1 MNKYYTRNAYQWV
14 SVTVARG
21 AQRGSKELERSRG
34 RKRATRRKS
43 PKPSTAEKF
52 HKANTLE
59 DRVEIGREVAEL
71 RINAAGSKGMAWRK
85 IRERLG
91 LKNNEFHKVIRL
103 EDHFHESVVERIES
117 FEDGWEYNGK
127 LEDLLGFKPAGEL
140 ANRIEACK
148 PKPAPTPSF

>member
-1 MNKYYTRNAYQWV
+1 MNKYYTRNAYQRV

-34 RKRATRRKS
+34 RKRATRRES
-43 PKPSTAEKF
+43 SKPPTAEKF

-59 DRVEIGREVAEL
+59 DRVEIGRKVAEL
-71 RINAAGSKGMAWRK
+71 RINSAGLKPISWHQ
-85 IRERLG
+85 IRAKLG
-91 LKNNEFHKVIRL
+91 LKNDEFHKVIRL
-103 EDHFHESVVERIES
+103 EDHFHESVIKRIES

-127 LEDLLGFKPAGEL
+127 LDRLLGFEPVGEL

-148 PKPAPTPSF
+148 PKPAPMPLF